1 MMRATKPSPL
11 ESFMTVRPA
20 RRVPWPLIVLVALAS
35 GCATESETEPAA
47 EASAPMA
54 ASSTPDIAGRVDEF
68 TSWIEVDL
76 DAIGANLEALRQH
89 TGVEVMPV
97 VKNNAYGHGLV
108 PIVRYLAGQG
118 VERVFVANV
127 QEALELRQAGIDLN
141 IVNMGPL
148 FTDGQHMRTVELG
161 ITQVVFDDGVVQ
173 RLSDAAGA
181 VGQDASVFVKV
192 DTGLRRVGVFHDQA
206 ADFIERAASL
216 PGIAIE
222 GIFSTFMQTPE
233 EDRAMLARLLAVE
246 TDVRARG
253 IDPGLR
259 SMASTDA
266 ILHFSE
272 SHLDLVRPGMS
283 LYGIYP
289 EEKDLDAGV
298 TLTPA
303 LSLKARI
310 ELVKWVDEGDSVTYW
325 GRFIAPRRM
334 MIATVHAGFYDGVPR
349 ELANVGSVFYAG
361 EFRDIIGSVSLN
373 HVVVDVT
380 GTDASPGDTVEVIG
394 HAGPN
399 AVSAIAE
406 TANWM
411 VYSLLNHLNPQTPR
425 VYYQGGEPAALLEP

>member
-1 MMRATKPSPL
+1 MSVRRAHSL
-11 ESFMTVRPA
+11 A
-20 RRVPWPLIVLVALAS
+20 WPFIAFFVLAS
-35 GCATESETEPAA
+35 GCAVESERAPAA
-47 EASAPMA
+47 GPPPATLAS
-54 ASSTPDIAGRVDEF
+54 PDIDNRIDEF

-89 TGVEVMPV
+89 TGVEIMPV

-127 QEALELRQAGIDLN
+127 EEAMALRQAGVDLA

-148 FTDGQHMRTVELG
+148 FTDGQHTRVVELG
-161 ITQVVFDDGVVQ
+161 ITQVVFSEDVVQ
-173 RLSDAAGA
+173 RLSEASAA
-181 VGQDASVFVKV
+181 VGQDAGVFVKV
-192 DTGLRRVGVFHDQA
+192 DTGLRRVGVFHDEA
-206 ADFIERAASL
+206 GDFIEHAASL
-216 PGIAIE
+216 PGISID

-233 EDRAMLARLLAVE
+233 EDRAMLTRLLAVE
-246 TDVRARG
+246 TDLRARG

-266 ILHFSE
+266 ILHFPE

-325 GRFIAPRRM
+325 GRFIAPSRM

-394 HAGPN
+394 HAGAN

-425 VYYQGGEPAALLEP
+425 VYYEGGESAMLLEP